1 MEFGQGQI
9 RSQQMCEGERQMVG
23 AAALGS
29 ALAGGYAPSR
39 PSAKAALRERIANL
53 RREADRLEVL
63 SKALPEELPRQAD
76 DALFDLLTK

>member
-23 AAALGS
+23 AALGS

>member
-23 AAALGS
+23 AALGS

-53 RREADRLEVL
+53 RREADRLEAL
-63 SKALPEELPRQAD
+63 SKALPEEMPRQAD